1 MEVKGKLIKKLQA
14 EAGTSKSGKAW
25 SSQICLVETDAKY
38 NPLVAVKA
46 MGDDKIKQLDKLKEG
61 MEVAILCNVYSR
73 EYNGKY
79 YNNIDG
85 YHFTNQSDAQGASD
99 FITSDDTPF

>member
-1 MEVKGKLIKKLQA
+1 MEVKGKLIKVLQA

-38 NPLVAVKA
+38 NPIIAVKA
-46 MGDDKIKQLDKLKEG
+46 MGDDKIKQMNKLEVG
-61 MEVAILCNVYSR
+61 MIVAILCNVYSR

-79 YNNIDG
+79 YNSIDG
-85 YHFTNQSDAQGASD
+85 YHFSNMSGVGADVD
-99 FITSDDTPF
+99 FVTSDEPF

>member
-1 MEVKGKLIKKLQA
+1 MEVKGKLIKVLQA

-38 NPLVAVKA
+38 NPIIAVKA
-46 MGDDKIKQLDKLKEG
+46 MGDDKIKQMNKLEVG
-61 MEVAILCNVYSR
+61 MIVAILCNVYSR

-79 YNNIDG
+79 YNSIDG
-85 YHFTNQSDAQGASD
+85 YHFTNQSNAKSTSD
-99 FITSDDTPF
+99 FITSDEPF